1 MRRRE
6 VAILVFDGVEV
17 LDFAGPFEVFAVTDE
32 LNGERYF
39 DVSLVAPKDTEYAAV
54 NGMRVLP
61 NRVLGDL
68 PAPDVLV
75 IPGGDGSK
83 QAMRDR
89 AVLEWIRE
97 ARADA
102 EVVMSVCSGARL
114 LAVLGMLDGLDVTTH
129 HEVAADLEKL
139 APAARV
145 SLGRRFIDNG
155 RIVTTGGISAGI
167 DGSFHVVARLLGE
180 RVAQRTAEYMEY
192 DWTPEDR
199 YPT

>member
-32 LNGERYF
+32 LNGEQYF
-39 DVSLVAPKDTEYAAV
+39 DVSLVAPIDTEYAAV

-61 NRVLGDL
+61 NRVTADL

-75 IPGGDGSK
+75 IPGGDGSR
-83 QAMRDR
+83 QAMRDA

-97 ARADA
+97 AHADA

-129 HEVAADLEKL
+129 HEVAAELEKL

-167 DGSFHVVARLLGE
+167 DGSFHVVSRLLGE
-180 RVAQRTAEYMEY
+180 AVARRTAGYMEC
-192 DWTPEDR
+192 DWTPDR
-199 YPT
+199 PYPA